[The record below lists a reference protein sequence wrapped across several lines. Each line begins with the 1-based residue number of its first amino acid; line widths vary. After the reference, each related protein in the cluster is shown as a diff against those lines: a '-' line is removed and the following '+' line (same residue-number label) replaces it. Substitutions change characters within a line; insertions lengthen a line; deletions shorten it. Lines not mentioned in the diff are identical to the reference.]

1 MAEGDE
7 SFNITFSSDNPF
19 VVVLTPTVSVTIA
32 DNDGMFILQEI
43 SNDLYIIFVKVLEIY
58 KYAVIILQKC

>member
-32 DNDGMFILQEI
+32 DNDGMFILQKI
-43 SNDLYIIFVKVLEIY
+43 SNYLYIIF
-58 KYAVIILQKC
+58 